1 MFDSVVDT
9 NSEKLKIQMFKW
21 TCMLR
26 KAVETGSLKEC
37 LEDFETELLSK
48 KFTRPEDH
56 ILAKRVMCSLVN
68 QFVDNWELEKKRQSE
83 MQKRNFEMNHRW
95 GML

>member
-9 NSEKLKIQMFKW
+9 NSEELKIQMFKW

-26 KAVETGSLKEC
+26 EAVQTNLLEDC

-56 ILAKRVMCSLVN
+56 ALAKRVMRSLVR
-68 QFVDNWELEKKRQSE
+68 QFVDNCTYFFRSLKLSLYT
-83 MQKRNFEMNHRW
+83 HT
-95 GML
+95 LT